1 MKQLMD
7 FSRRLD
13 KFSKIPINDCMV
25 RSSSRIQG
33 ALWCRLLS
41 STVLLFVLLTA
52 VPVARG
58 QSWVEQAEFV
68 YDTQQAGEDEDVP
81 LLSPYWHSRLQQW
94 DTLIVEEATRRA
106 LDPDFV
112 ASLVWMESAGRSHV
126 VGKMGATGLMQV
138 MPKEEGFSWRPSRT
152 ALLDPSTN
160 LFWGTRTLATVI
172 WQSKGN
178 VFTALAAYN
187 GGWDKIEL
195 PGPRAFAM
203 TVLRD
208 YAAALAMRQGLE
220 EEAHWVAF
228 FAVMAPDVQ
237 GPIWV
242 ADSARDDVYFFGN
255 SNWLPEGEPLIPER
269 ESPTSIVAHCEED
282 DGRTYDVAVWLYWSD
297 EDQWLA
303 P

>member
-1 MKQLMD
+1 MEHCAD

-13 KFSKIPINDCMV
+13 KFSKILINDCMI
-25 RSSSRIQG
+25 RSSSRTQG
-33 ALWCRLLS
+33 ALWYRLLS
-41 STVLLFVLLTA
+41 STVLLFVLSTA
-52 VPVARG
+52 VPVVRG
-58 QSWVEQAEFV
+58 QSWVEQPESV
-68 YDTQQAGEDEDVP
+68 YDTQQAGEDEDGT

-94 DTLIVEEATRRA
+94 DTLIVEEAARRA

-112 ASLVWMESAGRSHV
+112 ASLIWMESAGRSHV
-126 VGKMGATGLMQV
+126 VGTKGATGLMQV
-138 MPKEEGFSWRPSRT
+138 MPKEEGFSWRPSRK
-152 ALLDPSTN
+152 ALLDPGTN

-172 WQSKGN
+172 WQGKGN

-187 GGWDKIEL
+187 GGWDKIEA

-228 FAVMAPDVQ
+228 FAVLTPDVQ

-242 ADSARDDVYFFGN
+242 ADSVREDVYFFGD
-255 SNWLPEGEPLIPER
+255 SNRLPEGEPLIPER
-269 ESPTSIVAHCEED
+269 GSPTSIVAHCEED
-282 DGRTYDVAVWLYWSD
+282 DGRTYDVGVWLYWSD
-297 EDQWLA
+297 EDQWLV